1 MRNVAFCA
9 LLLLSPSLLA
19 APIAHFDAGGGGF
32 IDDALAVSDD
42 GKRLAFLTTDGATSA
57 VLHIVTVGGSDTK
70 VEGAPIDVV
79 ALRWLSSD
87 RVLIVHG
94 NDTGL
99 RAVAFTPRGPDKQE
113 VGPFSRF
120 AMARLDGKPVLV
132 TYTRSEKKG
141 VRHDL
146 VAYDVEH
153 LKAVKKKTLTED
165 SEGKIYLPRGV
176 IAPLWWSEGFTV
188 LDARKPGEYDKAHD
202 MRQPDRFVRLDVF
215 GGKLLSDEE
224 VKDVVAFTRVGLLRR
239 EHPNESVIVHFSD
252 DRKQL
257 LLLDKLSE
265 AEVQLARPI
274 WKYDPQTLESQIL
287 DDKRVAVSL
296 TVDPVNPDALNR
308 QKAEPD
314 EIDFYT
320 VDRQSHAAARILT
333 LPGEGRRS
341 SWQLGGDRLFLLR
354 KGKGFDRGGVML
366 EVYELGGGSAAVH
379 R

>member
-1 MRNVAFCA
+1 MRILAFCA
-9 LLLLSPSLLA
+9 LLLLASSLFA
-19 APIAHFDAGGGGF
+19 APIARFDAGGGGF
-32 IDDALAVSDD
+32 IDDTIAASED
-42 GKRLAFLTTDGATSA
+42 GKHLAFIITDGATSA
-57 VLHIVTVGGSDTK
+57 ALHIVTVGGSDTR
-70 VEGAPIDVV
+70 VEGAPIDAV
-79 ALRWLSSD
+79 ALRWLGND
-87 RVLIVHG
+87 RVLVIHG
-94 NDTGL
+94 SDTGL
-99 RAVAFTPRGPDKQE
+99 RAAVFTPRGADKNE
-113 VGPFSRF
+113 LGPFSRF
-120 AMARLDGKPVLV
+120 AMARLDGRPVIV
-132 TYTRSEKKG
+132 TYTRSDKKG

-153 LKAVKKKTLTED
+153 LKPIKRKTLTED
-165 SEGKIYLPRGV
+165 AEGKIRLPRGI

-202 MRQPDRFVRLDVF
+202 MRQPDRFVRMDVF

-224 VKDVVAFTRVGLLRR
+224 VKDVVAFTRVALLRR
-239 EHPNESVIVHFSD
+239 DHPNESVIVHFSD

-257 LLLDKLSE
+257 LVLDGLKE
-265 AEVQLARPI
+265 AEAQLARPI

-287 DDKRVAVSL
+287 DDKRVALSL

-320 VDRQSHAAARILT
+320 VDRQSHAATKMLS

-341 SWQLGGDRLFLLR
+341 SWRLGGDRLFLLR
-354 KGKGFDRGGVML
+354 KGKGYDRGGVAL
-366 EVYELGGGSAAVH
+366 EVYDLGSGTPAVN